1 MLILSDEP
9 MQIVAGNLYATA
21 SDNRRVRVTYVGI
34 EEVQG
39 TIELDRT
46 DPDNQGEAR
55 AWTHAG
61 FRSSYN
67 LVHEGTHQPLDD
79 GTPGTIETDE
89 VRASEMGDVAP
100 PEGTPEEPEAEVESE
115 VADQAE
121 PSTEPT
127 VEPDVPEHGENDT
140 DEESNGDESE
150 S

>member
-79 GTPGTIETDE
+79 GTPAR
-89 VRASEMGDVAP
+89 VRCRPRRSAPYLTTERLPTRRGAAP
-100 PEGTPEEPEAEVESE
+100 PW
-115 VADQAE
+115 
-121 PSTEPT
+121 
-127 VEPDVPEHGENDT
+127 
-140 DEESNGDESE
+140 
-150 S
+150 